1 MDFLHFTNCSKPCWF
16 NLLHIWNVI
25 FLALLSIFLVWNN
38 VRLRNVERHG
48 LRVHIYCPTSFSNAN
63 NLHNHST
70 VIKTKLICYNP
81 IRKTVDFIWFY
92 WFYPTVLFLSQ
103 DPTLNLFL
111 ISPWSLRISD
121 SSVFPC
127 LSWFWNL

>member
-103 DPTLNLFL
+103 DHPWISFL
-111 ISPWSLRISD
+111 PKLQNPSLSQDKSKWRDI
-121 SSVFPC
+121 
-127 LSWFWNL
+127 L